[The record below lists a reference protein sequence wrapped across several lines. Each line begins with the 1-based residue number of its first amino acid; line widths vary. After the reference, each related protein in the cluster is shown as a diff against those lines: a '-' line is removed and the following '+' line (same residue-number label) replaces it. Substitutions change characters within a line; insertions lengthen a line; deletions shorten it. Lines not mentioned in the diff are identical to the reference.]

1 MKELWWLSRRTLS
14 AALRKK
20 SGWIMLFILPVAGVL
35 VSLLIYGG
43 GSSSILRVG
52 IVNQDGDSPIT
63 QNTMNFILNM
73 NNAEVTVANT
83 EETLKDQIASGSL
96 DTGIVLESGFAE
108 HVQSGHP
115 EGLTVLSVKGA
126 QVTAYLKSLLQ
137 NYIVNV
143 ASIGA
148 ATQQNPALFDQIYK
162 EYNENH
168 FKLDAAVVQDTSKAK
183 NMTYQSMGFLIAF
196 MMFSACNLTHL
207 ILKEKENR
215 TYLRL
220 LTSPVSAKMYVLSNV
235 LVNIVLLMTQ
245 IALTLVVLKVVLGI
259 DSGIPTAELVATLF
273 LYGLTA
279 IGLSLVIVAFAKN
292 SSMSGALQNLIIT
305 PTCLLAGCYFPVDIM
320 PDSVR
325 KIATF
330 LPQHWLLETVNDLQ
344 TGTPFGHLYLNLL
357 IMAAFAAAF
366 SLIAVYRFSRN
377 NDTRTFV

>member
-1 MKELWWLSRRTLS
+1 MKDLWWLSRRTLS

-35 VSLLIYGG
+35 ISMLIYGG
-43 GSSSILRVG
+43 GTSSVLRVG
-52 IVNQDGDSPIT
+52 LVNQDGDNPIT
-63 QNTMNFILNM
+63 QNTMAFILNM
-73 NNAEVTVANT
+73 NQAQVTIAT
-83 EETLKDQIASGSL
+83 DEESLKKRIASGSL

-108 HVQSGHP
+108 HVRSGQP
-115 EGLTVLSVKGA
+115 EGLTLLSVKGA
-126 QVTAYLKSLLQ
+126 QVTAYLKALLH
-137 NYIVNV
+137 NYIANI

-148 ATQQNPALFDQIYK
+148 AAEQNPALFDQIYK
-162 EYNENH
+162 EYNESH
-168 FKLDAAVVQDTSKAK
+168 FKLDASLVQDTSKAK

-220 LTSPVSAKMYVLSNV
+220 LTSPISAKTYVLSNV
-235 LVNIVLLMTQ
+235 LVNIVLLMVQ
-245 IALTLVVLKVVLGI
+245 MALTLVVLKAVLGI
-259 DSGIPTAELVATLF
+259 DSGVPTIELVVALF
-273 LYGLTA
+273 LYGLAA

-292 SSMSGALQNLIIT
+292 SSMSGAMQNLIIT
-305 PTCLLAGCYFPVDIM
+305 PSCLLAGCYFPMDIM
-320 PDSVR
+320 PDSIR

-344 TGTPFGHLYLNLL
+344 KGTPFGHLYLNLL
-357 IMAAFAAAF
+357 ILVAFAAAF
-366 SLIAVYRFSRN
+366 GLIAVYRFSRN